1 MHMAYLSHDNHF
13 GFNKWLFLLFTID
26 TTFIYSFQFFLSS
39 FLEYPV
45 HSYIPYF
52 VRPLTQRA
60 LLCFLLPSQTIF
72 SSLVNSLA
80 PNKCEKE
87 VGR

>member
-1 MHMAYLSHDNHF
+1 MHMAYLSHNNHF
-13 GFNKWLFLLFTID
+13 GFNKWLFLLLTID

-52 VRPLTQRA
+52 VRPL
-60 LLCFLLPSQTIF
+60 LCFLLPSQTIF

-80 PNKCEKE
+80 PNKSEKE